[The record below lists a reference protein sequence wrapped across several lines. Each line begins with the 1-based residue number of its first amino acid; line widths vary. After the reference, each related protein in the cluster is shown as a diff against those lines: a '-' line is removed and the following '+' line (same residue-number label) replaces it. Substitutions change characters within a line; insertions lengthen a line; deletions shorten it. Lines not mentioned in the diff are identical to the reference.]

1 MITMMTQNYFGVGY
15 CDEDD
20 YLAKTSERVGSKKVD
35 VELKIAW
42 GKNISPPIQTVTN
55 EFVCFQY
62 WKGLCHIHLIF
73 EDLGVKAIVLRVEV
87 GGIVEWGEGVEG

>member
-1 MITMMTQNYFGVGY
+1 MMTQNYFGVGY

-42 GKNISPPIQTVTN
+42 GKTFHLQFRLIQMNLSASNI
-55 EFVCFQY
+55 
-62 WKGLCHIHLIF
+62 G
-73 EDLGVKAIVLRVEV
+73 KACAKSI
-87 GGIVEWGEGVEG
+87 

>member
-1 MITMMTQNYFGVGY
+1 MMTQNYFGVGY

-42 GKNISPPIQTVTN
+42 GKTLHLQFRLIQMNLAVSNIRG
-55 EFVCFQY
+55 
-62 WKGLCHIHLIF
+62 GLCHIHLIL
-73 EDLGVKAIVLRVEV
+73 EDLSVKAIVLRVEV
-87 GGIVEWGEGVEG
+87 GGIVEWGECVEG